1 MERKKV
7 KTTNRRLENVK
18 HEFRHNKQAVFASI
32 FLIAVVLVSILIVFA
47 KADPDAI
54 DVTKMLQPSSGEH
67 WLGTDELGR
76 DYLLRVIYGGRVSLL
91 VGVLAMVT
99 SVVIGV
105 VVGTVA
111 GYFGGFIDN
120 LLMRIVDVFT
130 AIPWIIMVT
139 VVALLFKKGLAS
151 IIIVIGCFSWM
162 EIARLVRAE
171 TLSSREREY
180 VQYAD
185 FIGVPSMTI
194 MVHHVI
200 PAVFP
205 TIITAATAAVANA
218 IMTESALS
226 FLNLGVQQPMSSWG
240 SLLQSSQQYLQ
251 QAPLMA
257 VVPGIL
263 IILTVYSFNK
273 LGDVLRVFVEP
284 KITAGDNYES

>member
-1 MERKKV
+1 MKRETKRGG
-7 KTTNRRLENVK
+7 NRRLDNVK
-18 HEFRHNKQAVFASI
+18 HEFRRNKQAVFAAGFI
-32 FLIAVVLVSILIVFA
+32 LAVILVSLLVVFV

-54 DVTKMLQPSSGEH
+54 NMANVLQPASKSH

-105 VVGTVA
+105 VVGTAA
-111 GYFGGFIDN
+111 GYFGGVVDS
-120 LLMRIVDVFT
+120 LLMRAVDVFT

-139 VVALLFKKGLAS
+139 VVALLFKKGLVS

-180 VQYAD
+180 VQYAK
-185 FIGVPSMTI
+185 FIGISPLTI
-194 MVHHVI
+194 MFQHVV

-205 TIITAATAAVANA
+205 TIITASTAAIANA

-240 SLLQSSQQYLQ
+240 SLLQSAQQNLG

-257 VVPGIL
+257 VVPGVL

-273 LGDVLRVFVEP
+273 LGDVLRVYVEP
-284 KITAGDNYES
+284 RITAGDQYGA